1 MSIYGPPRRE
11 RASVRRQRGQVRLT
25 RIVLATI
32 VAIALLTVALVAF
45 VEFQRADDRWP
56 ASSPAPRVV
65 VPTFDPDALF
75 PLPRPAIELPPP
87 LETAEIIGPPV
98 KTPTR
103 DAAPRLQTA
112 EIIR

>member
-1 MSIYGPPRRE
+1 M
-11 RASVRRQRGQVRLT
+11 T

-32 VAIALLTVALVAF
+32 VTLALLAVGVIAF
-45 VEFQRADDRWP
+45 VEFQRAGDRWP

-65 VPTFDPDALF
+65 VPTYNPDALS
-75 PLPRPAIELPPP
+75 PRPRPAIELPPP